1 MLDVE
6 TFVPI
11 VKLVD
16 APWMTRSM
24 NDGSPGSVVQVKA
37 VSPSVVMADVLT
49 GLGSFIMRARAEESN
64 RKKVTKLGTC
74 RAWWYMMASYK
85 LRNGRETPLY
95 AGIWLH
101 IVRLDHYHLF
111 QLPVGNIVHK
121 DKNIM
126 SSAQVLCGA
135 CLYYYFVWAELGLLL
150 PTWAVADCGGC
161 GLQGPTSVT

>member
-1 MLDVE
+1 MLDVG

-16 APWMTRSM
+16 APWMTRSI

-37 VSPSVVMADVLT
+37 ARPSVVTADVLT

-85 LRNGRETPLY
+85 LRNGEEPPLY
-95 AGIWLH
+95 TGIWLH

-111 QLPVGNIVHK
+111 QLPVGNTVVHK
-121 DKNIM
+121 DNIV
-126 SSAQVLCGA
+126 STAQVLHMWRT
-135 CLYYYFVWAELGLLL
+135 LILLF
-150 PTWAVADCGGC
+150 
-161 GLQGPTSVT
+161 